1 MGNPLEV
8 FAYIADGPHGGETVT
23 VAAEADGSPPG
34 EIELQDPAAP
44 ADPYL
49 EASLRHS
56 IPPLVSRY
64 RLVKEA
70 PRERGGYVYALVRH
84 PDASR

>member
-1 MGNPLEV
+1 MGIPGEV
-8 FAYIADGPHGGETVT
+8 LAYIADGPHGGETVA
-23 VAAEADGSPPG
+23 VDAAADGSPPG

-56 IPPLVSRY
+56 IPPVVSRY
-64 RLVKEA
+64 RL
-70 PRERGGYVYALVRH
+70 
-84 PDASR
+84 